1 MTSHLKM
8 DGWQMILSSLGRL
21 GLFSGAFAVSLRGGN
36 SPHFGIINSGDS
48 SCRFGLGIDP
58 FYNLVAG
65 WFRKQL

>member
-1 MTSHLKM
+1 M